1 MEEKEYSVSEAV
13 RLVGVESHV
22 LRYWEEE
29 LQVEIRRTSQGHRIY
44 SESDIRLFCR
54 VRELKEQGIQLRA
67 IRVLLAGTRPKEPDG
82 PSDAQTADAD
92 LLQSIRRIEAESG
105 RRGEAEARRRIE
117 AESGRRGEAETD
129 RGNEMEAV
137 DLGEQESRHA
147 QREEKGAA
155 EYERALE
162 TAFREDRAEYG
173 GNAETAFEKIRSNA
187 ATAARQESEDEAECC
202 ETAGTVF
209 EEDETPNGY
218 ELVVDEKQDNLRQF
232 ELILKRLIAEVMEEQ
247 NKKLER
253 ALEDAVRAEV
263 ADLYQAYQ
271 DTLRE
276 AAASREAEGERGLR
290 GLLRALLHR
299 R

>member
-82 PSDAQTADAD
+82 PLDAQTADVD

-105 RRGEAEARRRIE
+105 RRGEADAGRRTE
-117 AESGRRGEAETD
+117 AESGRRGETEAD
-129 RGNEMEAV
+129 RRNEMEAV
-137 DLGEQESRHA
+137 DLGEQEA
-147 QREEKGAA
+147 
-155 EYERALE
+155 
-162 TAFREDRAEYG
+162 
-173 GNAETAFEKIRSNA
+173 IRSNA
-187 ATAARQESEDEAECC
+187 ATAARQASEDEAEHC

-209 EEDETPNGY
+209 EEDEAPNGY

-253 ALEDAVRAEV
+253 ALEEAVRAEV

-290 GLLRALLHR
+290 GLLRVLLHR

>member
-82 PSDAQTADAD
+82 PSDSQTADAD

-105 RRGEAEARRRIE
+105 RRGEAEARRR
-117 AESGRRGEAETD
+117 
-129 RGNEMEAV
+129 NEMEAV
-137 DLGEQESRHA
+137 DLGEQEEIKA
-147 QREEKGAA
+147 NAGA
-155 EYERALE
+155 
-162 TAFREDRAEYG
+162 
-173 GNAETAFEKIRSNA
+173 
-187 ATAARQESEDEAECC
+187 AARQASEDEAEHC